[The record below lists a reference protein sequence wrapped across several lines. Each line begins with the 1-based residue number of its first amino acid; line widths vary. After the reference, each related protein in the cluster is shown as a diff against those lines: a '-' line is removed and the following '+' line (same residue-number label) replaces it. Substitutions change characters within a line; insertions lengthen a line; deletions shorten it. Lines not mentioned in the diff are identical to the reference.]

1 MGCVWFVQIIT
12 RAKTP
17 EDDVAAGAGSMERE
31 GYPNQAG
38 SAPSMQPDVSA
49 ELSGIYHGLFYSVHF
64 CPKMCSCK
72 WICPF
77 VRSYLCSVKKSC
89 QPQHYFKLQWSTN
102 LLVAERKWNR
112 LCIKMPR
119 KCPVRCVKFVSILD
133 CISDDDCSIFS
144 VYIVVHLMSC
154 CISSKTYGIRHLIK

>member
-49 ELSGIYHGLFYSVHF
+49 ELSGIPWAF
-64 CPKMCSCK
+64 
-72 WICPF
+72 
-77 VRSYLCSVKKSC
+77 
-89 QPQHYFKLQWSTN
+89 LQCTF
-102 LLVAERKWNR
+102 L
-112 LCIKMPR
+112 
-119 KCPVRCVKFVSILD
+119 
-133 CISDDDCSIFS
+133 
-144 VYIVVHLMSC
+144 
-154 CISSKTYGIRHLIK
+154 SKNVQL